1 MQLTIKHDDDYVHG
15 KHAVSTMRWL
25 NMLAPKESVKLEI
38 VLESPLPRIRWSET
52 QEARGVHPLA
62 LLRAS
67 IPAEKEELSSTGY
80 GDELLIPPIPV
91 VRVLDKEAFEKHVH
105 FLYSY

>member
-1 MQLTIKHDDDYVHG
+1 MK
-15 KHAVSTMRWL
+15 WL

-62 LLRAS
+62 LLRVS
-67 IPAEKEELSSTGY
+67 IPAEMEELSSTGN
-80 GDELLIPPIPV
+80 GDEFFIPPIPV

-105 FLYSY
+105 SLDAY